1 MKAAQPDDAYKY
13 DVYGNLNSEKKVANA
28 SSSESLDLDKMK
40 SEQKMLEEKLKKIS
54 LMEEKIKQ

>member
-13 DVYGNLNSEKKVANA
+13 DVYGNLNADKKVSNT
-28 SSSESLDLDKMK
+28 SSTESLDLDKMK